1 MELPL
6 KTTTLG
12 AFPKPNYV
20 PVRDWFDLARKTG
33 RMNTAETTRQYSA
46 DIEDVRSRIKMIQR
60 VEAIPRP
67 SYGIYKPLH
76 GHNLASPEPI
86 ETEPDMRDWQDR
98 RQIRMSNIMKC
109 SVLDTYPITMPAFEP
124 PVAVK

>member
-33 RMNTAETTRQYSA
+33 GMNTAETTRQYST
-46 DIEDVRSRIKMIQR
+46 DIGKNKNKHEKLFIRAAKEVLDI
-60 VEAIPRP
+60 
-67 SYGIYKPLH
+67 
-76 GHNLASPEPI
+76 
-86 ETEPDMRDWQDR
+86 
-98 RQIRMSNIMKC
+98 QIRAGI
-109 SVLDTYPITMPAFEP
+109 
-124 PVAVK
+124 